1 MSWTSSEQWSGASL
15 GNKAALTLRHL
26 ETRPW
31 EAAAPPCPLSP
42 CRSGWCGTPTPY
54 GNSTKSLQTLEKGRF
69 LWYASAGRQPPL
81 AWQEVDTAHAERAAQ
96 VVLAKHKNI
105 PKKFVAL
112 KVVYLRSPDMLQE
125 PEHLAIMKR
134 YTAHP

>member
-1 MSWTSSEQWSGASL
+1 MA
-15 GNKAALTLRHL
+15 
-26 ETRPW
+26 
-31 EAAAPPCPLSP
+31 
-42 CRSGWCGTPTPY
+42 
-54 GNSTKSLQTLEKGRF
+54 
-69 LWYASAGRQPPL
+69 
-81 AWQEVDTAHAERAAQ
+81 AHAEHAAQ

-134 YTAHP
+134 YMSPYNLLPAGVTQAAQTIPYQHAASIASCNVPAVVHAFAQNQPVRLHGAAMQGSLLPEEAAASQHCAV

>member
-1 MSWTSSEQWSGASL
+1 MA
-15 GNKAALTLRHL
+15 
-26 ETRPW
+26 
-31 EAAAPPCPLSP
+31 
-42 CRSGWCGTPTPY
+42 
-54 GNSTKSLQTLEKGRF
+54 
-69 LWYASAGRQPPL
+69 
-81 AWQEVDTAHAERAAQ
+81 AHAEHAAQ

-134 YTAHP
+134 YMSPLQAFARWRDSGCSDNTIPACC